1 MGDANDFCTGCRWYE
16 KQTTPGEC
24 TGLAFS
30 KEVYLHRLRP
40 VMAPVA
46 LLSVP
51 LAIVAEVLWT
61 GYKYYEWR
69 READYT

>member
-1 MGDANDFCTGCRWYE
+1 
-16 KQTTPGEC
+16 
-24 TGLAFS
+24 
-30 KEVYLHRLRP
+30 
-40 VMAPVA
+40 MAPVA

-51 LAIVAEVLWT
+51 LAIVAEVLWA